1 MGNVERQ
8 EGFWWV
14 RVLPEGEGK
23 EWAAGCELKWRTAEV
38 VVNIG
43 HAFVSISREHHE
55 RRLDDPA
62 IEWGSYLGRNPGD
75 TDSEVLKRLDIDTRF
90 T

>member
-1 MGNVERQ
+1 MERVERAD
-8 EGFWWV
+8 GWWWV
-14 RVLPEGEGK
+14 RWRCNGPDEGWQCANVDGEH
-23 EWAAGCELKWRTAEV
+23 V
-38 VVNIG
+38 VFADMYEDVN
-43 HAFVSISREHHE
+43 
-55 RRLDDPA
+55 DPG